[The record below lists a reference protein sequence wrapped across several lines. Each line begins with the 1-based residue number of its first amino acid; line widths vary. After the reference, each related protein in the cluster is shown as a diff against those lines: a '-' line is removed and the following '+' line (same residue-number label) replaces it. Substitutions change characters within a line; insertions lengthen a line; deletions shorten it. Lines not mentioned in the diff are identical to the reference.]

1 MTQLSKATASNDF
14 DKVDIIVSTPLRLA
28 QLLEEKKISTH
39 AVEFLVLDEAD
50 KLFEMGFVEQIDA
63 VVHACDSNQ
72 TTTKSSFK
80 KNKKGNSKEEQTTTT
95 NTRKRCL
102 KALFSATLPET
113 AERLARSVMHH
124 CVRLTVGE
132 RNSANE
138 SISQKLVFCGKESG
152 KILAIRQMVQ
162 KGVRTP
168 LIIFAQ
174 SKDRCVQVAKEL
186 AGGALGQVGLIHSDM
201 SDKKR
206 KSIVD
211 EFRVGKLNCLVAT
224 DLMARGM
231 DFAAVGTVV
240 NFDFPLTSTSYI
252 HRIGRSGR
260 AGRLGEAVTFFTEE
274 DAKRGTVRA
283 IARVMKRSGCAVPNW
298 LLTLEADKSEK
309 KYKPMRKDGRENNPR
324 RDRVD
329 NKEGYVSRDIRQGKK
344 KLEHKKQRKAMFK
357 EMKRIVGATTTTNG
371 ETSKKD
377 EVDDYFEEEEATP
390 KIKRSRDTPGKKST
404 TTTDSKKRRKSTND
418 VDYEYNNLPETKT
431 ETLVFSSKKKKR
443 SRKSI

>member
-1 MTQLSKATASNDF
+1 LASL
-14 DKVDIIVSTPLRLA
+14 LR
-28 QLLEEKKISTH
+28 QKKISTH

-63 VVHACDSNQ
+63 AVVHACDNPDDTNDDDDKKKKKKKKSPSSK
-72 TTTKSSFK
+72 TTKK
-80 KNKKGNSKEEQTTTT
+80 KK
-95 NTRKRCL
+95 CL
-102 KALFSATLPET
+102 KALFSATLPES

-138 SISQKLVFCGKESG
+138 SISQKLIFCGKESG
-152 KILAIRQMVQ
+152 KILAVKQMVQ
-162 KGVRTP
+162 KGVQTP

-174 SKDRCVQVAKEL
+174 SKDRCIQVAKEL
-186 AGGALGQVGLIHSDM
+186 TGGALGEVGLIHSDM

-211 EFRVGKLNCLVAT
+211 LFRIGKLNCLCAT

-240 NFDFPLTSTSYI
+240 NFDFPLTSTAYI

-260 AGRLGEAVTFFTEE
+260 AGRVGNAVTFFTEE
-274 DAKRGTVRA
+274 DAKRGTVRS
-283 IARVMKRSGCAVPNW
+283 IARVMQRSGCDVPKW
-298 LLTLEADKSEK
+298 LLNLEADKNEK
-309 KYKPMRKDGRENNPR
+309 KYKPLRKDGRENNPR

-329 NKEGYVSRDIRQGKK
+329 NKEGYVSRDIRAGKK

-357 EMKRIVGATTTTNG
+357 EMKKAASETTVEKKTPVL
-371 ETSKKD
+371 TSNEDDK
-377 EVDDYFEEEEATP
+377 EDDYFP
-390 KIKRSRDTPGKKST
+390 RDH
-404 TTTDSKKRRKSTND
+404 DDVNDDVVAAARNKKRNRRST
-418 VDYEYNNLPETKT
+418 
-431 ETLVFSSKKKKR
+431 
-443 SRKSI
+443 

>member
-1 MTQLSKATASNDF
+1 MAS
-14 DKVDIIVSTPLRLA
+14 LLA
-28 QLLEEKKISTH
+28 QKKISTH

-63 VVHACDSNQ
+63 VVHACDNPDDDNDDDKKKKKKKSPAK
-72 TTTKSSFK
+72 TTKK
-80 KNKKGNSKEEQTTTT
+80 KK
-95 NTRKRCL
+95 CL

-152 KILAIRQMVQ
+152 KILAVKQMVQ
-162 KGVRTP
+162 KGVQTP

-186 AGGALGQVGLIHSDM
+186 TGGALGEVGLIHSDM

-211 EFRVGKLNCLVAT
+211 LFRIGKLNCLCAT

-240 NFDFPLTSTSYI
+240 NFDFPLTSTAYI

-260 AGRLGEAVTFFTEE
+260 AGRVGNAVTFFTEE
-274 DAKRGTVRA
+274 DAKRGTVRS
-283 IARVMKRSGCAVPNW
+283 IARVMQRSGCDVPKW
-298 LLTLEADKSEK
+298 LLNLEADKNEK
-309 KYKPMRKDGRENNPR
+309 KYKPLRKDGRENNPR

-329 NKEGYVSRDIRQGKK
+329 NKEGYVSRDIRAGKK

-357 EMKRIVGATTTTNG
+357 EMKKAAAAAAAAATSDK
-371 ETSKKD
+371 EAA
-377 EVDDYFEEEEATP
+377 EEDDYFP
-390 KIKRSRDTPGKKST
+390 RDEDDETKKTKKKKKKST
-404 TTTDSKKRRKSTND
+404 TPLLSADEKNRKRRRKSAGDALSFGGEREEDDRDDAAKMT
-418 VDYEYNNLPETKT
+418 
-431 ETLVFSSKKKKR
+431 KKKKKK
-443 SRKSI
+443 SRHSL

>member
-1 MTQLSKATASNDF
+1 MASL
-14 DKVDIIVSTPLRLA
+14 LR
-28 QLLEEKKISTH
+28 QKKISTH

-63 VVHACDSNQ
+63 VVHACDNPDYTNDDDDKKKKKKKKSPSSK
-72 TTTKSSFK
+72 TTKK
-80 KNKKGNSKEEQTTTT
+80 KK
-95 NTRKRCL
+95 CL

-138 SISQKLVFCGKESG
+138 SISQKLIFCGKESG
-152 KILAIRQMVQ
+152 KILAVKQMVQ
-162 KGVRTP
+162 KGVQTP

-174 SKDRCVQVAKEL
+174 SKDRCIQVAKEL
-186 AGGALGQVGLIHSDM
+186 TGGALGEVGLIHSDM

-211 EFRVGKLNCLVAT
+211 LFRIGKLNCLCAT

-240 NFDFPLTSTSYI
+240 NFDFPLTSTAYI

-260 AGRLGEAVTFFTEE
+260 AGRVGNAVTFFTEE
-274 DAKRGTVRA
+274 DAKRGTVRS
-283 IARVMKRSGCAVPNW
+283 IARVMQRSGCDVPKW
-298 LLTLEADKSEK
+298 LLNLEADKNEK
-309 KYKPMRKDGRENNPR
+309 KYKPLRKDGRENNPR

-329 NKEGYVSRDIRQGKK
+329 NKEGYVSRDIRAGKK

-357 EMKRIVGATTTTNG
+357 EMKKAAAATTVEKNM
-371 ETSKKD
+371 TSNEDDK
-377 EVDDYFEEEEATP
+377 EDDYFP
-390 KIKRSRDTPGKKST
+390 RDN
-404 TTTDSKKRRKSTND
+404 DDDNAARNKKRNRR
-418 VDYEYNNLPETKT
+418 
-431 ETLVFSSKKKKR
+431 SSK
-443 SRKSI
+443 

>member
-1 MTQLSKATASNDF
+1 MASL
-14 DKVDIIVSTPLRLA
+14 LR
-28 QLLEEKKISTH
+28 QKKISTH

-63 VVHACDSNQ
+63 VVHACDNPDDTNDDDDDTKKKKKKKSPSSK
-72 TTTKSSFK
+72 TTEK
-80 KNKKGNSKEEQTTTT
+80 KK
-95 NTRKRCL
+95 CL
-102 KALFSATLPET
+102 KALISATLPES

-138 SISQKLVFCGKESG
+138 SISQKLIFCGKESG
-152 KILAIRQMVQ
+152 KILAVKQMVQ
-162 KGVRTP
+162 KGVQTP

-174 SKDRCVQVAKEL
+174 SKDRCIQVAKEL
-186 AGGALGQVGLIHSDM
+186 TGGALGEVGLIHSDM

-211 EFRVGKLNCLVAT
+211 LFRIGKLNCLCAT

-240 NFDFPLTSTSYI
+240 NFDFPLTSTAYI

-260 AGRLGEAVTFFTEE
+260 AGRVGNAVTFFTEE
-274 DAKRGTVRA
+274 DAKRGTVRS
-283 IARVMKRSGCAVPNW
+283 IARVMQRSGCDVPKW
-298 LLTLEADKSEK
+298 LLNLEADKNEK
-309 KYKPMRKDGRENNPR
+309 KYKPLRKDGRENNPR

-329 NKEGYVSRDIRQGKK
+329 NKEGYVSRDIRAGKK

-357 EMKRIVGATTTTNG
+357 EMKKAASATTVEKKTPVL
-371 ETSKKD
+371 TSNENDK
-377 EVDDYFEEEEATP
+377 EDDYFP
-390 KIKRSRDTPGKKST
+390 RDH
-404 TTTDSKKRRKSTND
+404 DDVNNDVVAAARNKKRNRRST
-418 VDYEYNNLPETKT
+418 
-431 ETLVFSSKKKKR
+431 
-443 SRKSI
+443 

>member
-1 MTQLSKATASNDF
+1 MQ
-14 DKVDIIVSTPLRLA
+14 
-28 QLLEEKKISTH
+28 KKISTH

-63 VVHACDSNQ
+63 IVHACDNPDDNDDDDDKKKKKKKKKK
-72 TTTKSSFK
+72 KSPAK
-80 KNKKGNSKEEQTTTT
+80 KKK
-95 NTRKRCL
+95 CL

-152 KILAIRQMVQ
+152 KILAVKLMVQ
-162 KGVRTP
+162 KGVQTP
-168 LIIFAQ
+168 LIIFTQ
-174 SKDRCVQVAKEL
+174 SKDRCIQVAKEL
-186 AGGALGQVGLIHSDM
+186 TGGALGEVGLIHSDM

-211 EFRVGKLNCLVAT
+211 LFRIGKLNCLCAT

-231 DFAAVGTVV
+231 DFAAVGTVI
-240 NFDFPLTSTSYI
+240 NFDFPITSTAYI

-260 AGRLGEAVTFFTEE
+260 AGRVGNAVTFFTEE
-274 DAKRGTVRA
+274 DAKRGTVRS
-283 IARVMKRSGCAVPNW
+283 IARVMQRSGCDVPKW
-298 LLTLEADKSEK
+298 LLNLEADKNE

-329 NKEGYVSRDIRQGKK
+329 NKEGYLSREIRAGKK

-357 EMKRIVGATTTTNG
+357 EMKKAAAAAKSNDNEEAR
-371 ETSKKD
+371 D
-377 EVDDYFEEEEATP
+377 DDDDYFPQYMQPPSTL
-390 KIKRSRDTPGKKST
+390 KKKKKKNTNLLST
-404 TTTDSKKRRKSTND
+404 DDKSKKRRRNSAGNALSDDTRHDDDGVAVIK
-418 VDYEYNNLPETKT
+418 
-431 ETLVFSSKKKKR
+431 SKKKKKKKKR
-443 SRKSI
+443 HSL